1 MRPHFIC
8 NSMMGIYSLCRRD
21 PEKARQVTLDFTSYL
36 RKNFANF
43 ASEEPVLFTDELEH
57 ARAYLS
63 VEQTQFEDSL
73 FVNFDTQYT
82 DFRIPPLTLQP
93 IVENAVEHGMKNSND
108 PIHISVVT
116 RKTDT
121 AIEIVVEDDGPGF
134 QPTDDNEPHTALNN
148 IRKRLEMMC
157 HGTLEISSRTEGGT
171 SVKVTIP
178 ADKPEE

>member
-1 MRPHFIC
+1 
-8 NSMMGIYSLCRRD
+8 MGIYSLCRRD

-73 FVNFDTQYT
+73 FVNFDTPVT
-82 DFRIPPLTLQP
+82 HFRIPPLTLQP
-93 IVENAVEHGMKNSND
+93 IVENAVVHCMRTSND
-108 PIHISVVT
+108 PIHVSVTT
-116 RKTDT
+116 RKTDKE
-121 AIEIVVEDDGPGF
+121 IEILVEDDGPGF
-134 QPTDDNEPHTALNN
+134 KSSDNNEPHIALNN
-148 IRKRLEMMC
+148 IRERLEMMC
-157 HGTLEISSRTEGGT
+157 KGTLTISSRPEGGT

-178 ADKPEE
+178 LDKTKE